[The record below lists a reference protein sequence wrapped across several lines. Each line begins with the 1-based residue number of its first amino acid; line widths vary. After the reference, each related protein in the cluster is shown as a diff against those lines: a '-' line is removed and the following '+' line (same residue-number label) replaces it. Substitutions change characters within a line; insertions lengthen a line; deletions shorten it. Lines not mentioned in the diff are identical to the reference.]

1 MAPTQSLG
9 IKAAVGAQPGA
20 ANNRTDVEVIQR
32 LLNEHVARVGYPT
45 QTVNGVVS
53 PQMIDAIKKF
63 QQKVVGMKLPDGR
76 VDPNGTT
83 LRKLNEPVTAVSP
96 AFRTTYPDVYSHP
109 DAETVKLSYGPN
121 AVKLNAKAEYLLK
134 SILASCGMTAAELT
148 STLRTYH
155 DQARITLT
163 QTLPNKGEGTVK
175 QWYGQKVLDAC
186 KTYKGDVEG
195 MAKWW
200 KEYDAAR
207 GAVSSKHLSNL
218 ALDVV
223 PSGDRAKFAARVQEL
238 VPKAGTGV
246 KRIIPKGVMNEPV
259 DHVEFTFPVTG

>member
-1 MAPTQSLG
+1 MALTQSLG

-20 ANNRTDVEVIQR
+20 ANNRADVEVVQR
-32 LLNEHVARVGYPT
+32 LLNEHVTRVGYPT
-45 QTVNGVVS
+45 QPVNGLVS
-53 PQMIDAIKKF
+53 PQTIDAIKKF

-76 VDPNGTT
+76 VDPAGTT
-83 LRKLNEPVTAVSP
+83 LRKLNEPAGTPTP
-96 AFRTTYPDVYSHP
+96 AFRSAYTDVFSHP
-109 DAETVKLSYGPN
+109 DAEAVKLTYGPN

-134 SILASCGMTAAELT
+134 SILASCGMTGATLT

-163 QTLPNKGEGTVK
+163 QTLPNKGEATVR
-175 QWYGQKVLDAC
+175 QWYGQSVLDAC

-200 KEYDAAR
+200 KEYDGKR

-218 ALDVV
+218 AMDVV
-223 PSGDRAKFAARVQEL
+223 PSGDRAKFAAKVQEL
-238 VPKAGTGV
+238 KSKTGTGV
-246 KRIIPKGVMNEPV
+246 LKIIPKGVMNEPV

>member
-1 MAPTQSLG
+1 MPLTQCLG

-20 ANNRTDVEVIQR
+20 ANNRADVEVIQR
-32 LLNEHVARVGYPT
+32 LLNEHAAKVGYPT
-45 QTVNGVVS
+45 QPVNGMAS
-53 PQMIDAIKKF
+53 PLMIDAIKKF
-63 QQKVVGMKLPDGR
+63 QQKVVGMKMPDGR
-76 VDPNGTT
+76 VDPTGTT
-83 LRKLNEPVTAVSP
+83 LRKLNEPTGAATP
-96 AFRTTYPDVYSHP
+96 AFRTNYPDVFSHP
-109 DAETVKLSYGPN
+109 DAETVKLTYGEN
-121 AVKLNAKAEYLLK
+121 AVKLNAKAEFLLK
-134 SILASCGMTAAELT
+134 SIVASCGMTGATLT

-163 QTLPNKGEGTVK
+163 QTLPNKGEATVK

-200 KEYDAAR
+200 KEYDDKR

-218 ALDVV
+218 AMDVV
-223 PSGDRAKFAARVQEL
+223 PSGDRTKFAAKVQEL
-238 VPKAGTGV
+238 QPKAGTGV